1 MGNNNVNLHDG
12 HRARM
17 RKRFRETGF
26 DGFEEYQIIELL
38 LFYTCPRKDTNELAH
53 TLINKFGSLAG
64 IFDAS
69 YEDLTSISGVS
80 ENTAILF
87 KIIPKCLPVY
97 YNSRSDGMVYDNSD
111 KLKNLFK
118 PYFVGLTH
126 EEFRIACFDNNLHLL
141 SNILISTGGPS
152 SSPFDMRKIAEE
164 IFRTKAS
171 SVAVAHN
178 HPKGIPNPSADDV
191 CSTRFINQTLK
202 ALGVSLLDHIIIGE
216 RSDASIRQLGYMN
229 VFD

>member
-1 MGNNNVNLHDG
+1 
-12 HRARM
+12 
-17 RKRFRETGF
+17 
-26 DGFEEYQIIELL
+26 
-38 LFYTCPRKDTNELAH
+38 
-53 TLINKFGSLAG
+53 
-64 IFDAS
+64 
-69 YEDLTSISGVS
+69 
-80 ENTAILF
+80 
-87 KIIPKCLPVY
+87 
-97 YNSRSDGMVYDNSD
+97 MVYDNSD